1 MKYLGKKTITL
12 IMTLFLVSVAAF
24 LAFQIIPGDVV
35 MSILGT
41 EATPERE
48 EQLREELGF
57 NDPPAVRYL
66 NWMTGVLKGDLGVSY
81 RYSKNMNE
89 MMPVAELIG
98 DKLPVTLWLAA
109 AAFVLIALISIPLGV
124 FWAKCASVPRKALG
138 GSQKGGLWKE
148 GSGRRKERA
157 RMVWL
162 QEASRKLHHFMD
174 AALGVATQAAMAVP
188 SFFLGILVTFLFG
201 IVLKLFAPGGYVSY
215 KDSFW
220 GFLGYLLF
228 PALSIA
234 IPKIA
239 MTARFLRNSMLTELG
254 ADYVRTAY
262 SKGCTGRRVLY
273 GHVLRNAMM
282 PVVTFLCMIVAEVV
296 AGSIVIE
303 QVFGLPGIGRLL
315 ISSISTR
322 DFPVVEILI
331 LYITFVV
338 IFVYFIVDILYR
350 VIDPRV
356 SER

>member
-1 MKYLGKKTITL
+1 MKYFIKKLITL

-35 MSILGT
+35 TSILGT

-48 EQLREELGF
+48 EQLREELGL
-57 NDPPAVRYL
+57 NKPPVVRYFS
-66 NWMTGVLKGDLGVSY
+66 WAGGVLRGELGRSY

-109 AAFVLIALISIPLGV
+109 VALVLIVVVSIPLGV
-124 FWAKCASVPRKALG
+124 LWARSASRA
-138 GSQKGGLWKE
+138 
-148 GSGRRKERA
+148 SGRA
-157 RMVWL
+157 DYL
-162 QEASRKLHHFMD
+162 LD
-174 AALGVATQAAMAVP
+174 AALGVITQTTMAIP
-188 SFFLGILVTFLFG
+188 SFFLGVLVTYLFG
-201 IVLKLFAPGGYVSY
+201 ILLKWFAPGGYISY
-215 KDSFW
+215 QEDFA

-234 IPKIA
+234 LPKIA
-239 MTARFLRNSMLTELG
+239 MTARFLRNSMLTEMKS
-254 ADYVRTAY
+254 DYVRTAY
-262 SKGCTGRRVLY
+262 SKGCTRQRVMY

-282 PVVTFLCMIVAEVV
+282 PVVTFLGMIIAEIV
-296 AGSIVIE
+296 AGSIVVE

-315 ISSISTR
+315 ISSINTR

-338 IFVYFIVDILYR
+338 IFVYFLVDILYR
-350 VIDPRV
+350 VIDPRI
-356 SER
+356 SEK

>member
-1 MKYLGKKTITL
+1 M
-12 IMTLFLVSVAAF
+12 
-24 LAFQIIPGDVV
+24 
-35 MSILGT
+35 
-41 EATPERE
+41 
-48 EQLREELGF
+48 
-57 NDPPAVRYL
+57 
-66 NWMTGVLKGDLGVSY
+66 
-81 RYSKNMNE
+81 
-89 MMPVAELIG
+89 
-98 DKLPVTLWLAA
+98 
-109 AAFVLIALISIPLGV
+109 
-124 FWAKCASVPRKALG
+124 
-138 GSQKGGLWKE
+138 
-148 GSGRRKERA
+148 
-157 RMVWL
+157 
-162 QEASRKLHHFMD
+162 
-174 AALGVATQAAMAVP
+174 
-188 SFFLGILVTFLFG
+188 
-201 IVLKLFAPGGYVSY
+201 SY

-282 PVVTFLCMIVAEVV
+282 PVVTFLGMIVAEVV

>member
-1 MKYLGKKTITL
+1 MKYFMKKLITL

-35 MSILGT
+35 TSILGT

-48 EQLREELGF
+48 EQLREELGLNKPPVQRYF
-57 NDPPAVRYL
+57 NWVTD
-66 NWMTGVLKGDLGVSY
+66 VLRGDLGESY
-81 RYSKNMNE
+81 RFSKNMNE

-109 AAFVLIALISIPLGV
+109 VSLVLIVVIAIPLGV
-124 FWAKCASVPRKALG
+124 LWARS
-138 GSQKGGLWKE
+138 GS
-148 GSGRRKERA
+148 
-157 RMVWL
+157 
-162 QEASRKLHHFMD
+162 HFLD
-174 AALGVATQAAMAVP
+174 AVLGVVTQVSMAIP
-188 SFFLGILVTFLFG
+188 SFFLGILVTYLFG
-201 IVLKLFAPGGYVSY
+201 IVLKLFAPGSYVSY
-215 KDSFW
+215 QEDFT
-220 GFLGYLLF
+220 GFLKYLLF

-239 MTARFLRNSMLTELG
+239 MTARFLRNSMLTELQS
-254 ADYVRTAY
+254 DYVRTAY
-262 SKGCTGRRVLY
+262 SKGCTKRRVMY

-282 PVVTFLCMIVAEVV
+282 PVITFLGMIIAEIV

-338 IFVYFIVDILYR
+338 IFVYFLVDILYR
-350 VIDPRV
+350 VIDPRI
-356 SER
+356 SEQ

>member
-1 MKYLGKKTITL
+1 MNFFIKKIITL

-35 MSILGT
+35 TSILGT

-48 EQLREELGF
+48 EQLREELGL
-57 NDPPAVRYL
+57 NDPPVVRYF
-66 NWMTGVLKGDLGVSY
+66 NWAGGVLRGDLGRSY
-81 RYSKNMNE
+81 QYSKNMNE

-98 DKLPVTLWLAA
+98 DKLPVTLWLAGVA
-109 AAFVLIALISIPLGV
+109 MVLIIVVSIPLGV
-124 FWAKCASVPRKALG
+124 LWAKSSNRFL
-138 GSQKGGLWKE
+138 
-148 GSGRRKERA
+148 
-157 RMVWL
+157 
-162 QEASRKLHHFMD
+162 D
-174 AALGVATQAAMAVP
+174 AALGVITQATMAVP

-201 IVLKLFAPGGYVSY
+201 VVLKWFAPGGYVSY
-215 KDSFW
+215 REDMG

-234 IPKIA
+234 LPKIA
-239 MTARFLRNSMLTELG
+239 MTARFLRNSMLTEMK

-262 SKGCTGRRVLY
+262 SKGCTRQRVMY

-282 PVVTFLCMIVAEVV
+282 PVITFLGMIIAEIV

-315 ISSISTR
+315 ISSINNR

-338 IFVYFIVDILYR
+338 IFVYFLVDILYR
-350 VIDPRV
+350 VIDPRI
-356 SER
+356 SEK